1 MRGME
6 KRGVVI
12 LLGAFVPLL
21 ACSADN
27 RDATGRAADILLD
40 DRLTERL
47 AHSLGD
53 EAADG
58 IDRRARGK
66 RHYH

>member
-27 RDATGRAADILLD
+27 RVTSTSRRPRWTASAAWASVRSPAPLS
-40 DRLTERL
+40 LTPSVPY
-47 AHSLGD
+47 A
-53 EAADG
+53 
-58 IDRRARGK
+58 
-66 RHYH
+66 